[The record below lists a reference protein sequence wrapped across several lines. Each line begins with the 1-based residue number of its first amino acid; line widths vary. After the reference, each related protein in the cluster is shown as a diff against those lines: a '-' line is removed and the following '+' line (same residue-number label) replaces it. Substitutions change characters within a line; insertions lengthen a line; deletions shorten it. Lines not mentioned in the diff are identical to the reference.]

1 MSTSEVIF
9 AVVGVCLTITGIA
22 VAAAQVW
29 VAISAN
35 RQTQIAQEAAD
46 RQRLSDDKR
55 FALAICEPLATPEV
69 HKILN
74 HPAPS
79 PEHRAFVEA
88 LYNLCAVKV
97 EALLSPK
104 VKGDPAIADPIQ
116 AVLDP
121 VKAFLDQQGVTFDS
135 SRLDEKL
142 RTDRTQSDHTKYAW
156 EGSGRHS
163 KIWTVNL
170 IAQRWAETQQI
181 TSLAEFERSFG
192 EQLRAAVPGRESEF
206 QSEWLLTADPST
218 PYLPELLLT
227 LDGVA
232 YGVHWR
238 CGFKNVAIGTGVQ
251 KPVIEY
257 FAATHGFPAVGL

>member
-9 AVVGVCLTITGIA
+9 AIVGVCLTITGIA

-29 VAISAN
+29 VAVSAN
-35 RQTQIAQEAAD
+35 KQTQLAQEAAD

-69 HKILN
+69 HAILN
-74 HPAPS
+74 DPAPS
-79 PEHRAFVEA
+79 AEHRAFIQT
-88 LYNLCAVKV
+88 LYQLCSVKV

-104 VKGDPAIADPIQ
+104 VKDDRAITDPID
-116 AVLDP
+116 AVLEP
-121 VKAFLDQQGVTFDS
+121 VQAFLDQQGVTVDS

-142 RTDRTQSDHTKYAW
+142 GTDRTRSDHTKYAW

-163 KIWTVNL
+163 KIWMVNL
-170 IAQRWAETQQI
+170 IAQRWAETQQL
-181 TSLAEFERSFG
+181 TTRAAFERSFG
-192 EQLRAAVPGRESEF
+192 EQLRAAVPDRAGEF
-206 QSEWLLTADPST
+206 QSEWLLITDPT